1 MPQPERS
8 TSVKEQFAQRG
19 LFATIPGVVAVAL
32 GGAMVYYQ
40 GVLTALGYVLCAM
53 GLAAVVY
60 GVAQFLKAR
69 GVPDFP
75 VECPYCHHRNAFME
89 PVREDVRCEGCQRMV
104 PIENGRV
111 LRVSQVRCGFCNH
124 LNYYSEKSTGLICES
139 CNRVVPIATADGQPH
154 AKKAFEQYTV
164 HDDDRPFNL
173 VLLGG
178 DPKREELV
186 SCLQQA
192 LALNR
197 NQVKDMFEGLP
208 VTLLTGVPKRK
219 AEMLRAQIE
228 MHGGEAAAQPS

>member
-1 MPQPERS
+1 MSQPQRS

-19 LFATIPGVVAVAL
+19 LLAVIPGTVAVL
-32 GGAMVYYQ
+32 IGVPMVGYQ
-40 GVLTALGYVLCAM
+40 SMFLVLGYVLMAM
-53 GLAAVVY
+53 GLGAIVY
-60 GVAQFLKAR
+60 GVSQFVKSK

-75 VECPYCHHRNAFME
+75 VQCPFCQHRNAFME
-89 PVREDVRCEGCQRMV
+89 PAREDVRCEGCQRMI
-104 PIENGRV
+104 PIEDGRI
-111 LRVSQVRCGFCNH
+111 LHVSQVRCGFCNH

-139 CNRVVPIATADGQPH
+139 CNRVIPISTADGQPH
-154 AKKAFEQYTV
+154 AKKSFEQYTV

-178 DPKREELV
+178 DPKHEELV
-186 SCLQQA
+186 SCLQHA

-197 NQVKDMFEGLP
+197 NQVKDMFEALP
-208 VTLLTGVPKRK
+208 VTLLTGIPKRK